1 MRDRL
6 EYCSPMSSPDVAKP
20 PSLRLHQ
27 FFGLH
32 NSSLSAGAK
41 PLEHSQRKQLESTGR
56 FNAVS
61 VSKMVSE
68 VLSGKEAAA
77 DVRANLKKEVEGMK
91 VSDM

>member
-1 MRDRL
+1 MQPNVQ
-6 EYCSPMSSPDVAKP
+6 SNP
-20 PSLRLHQ
+20 PSFRLHQ

-32 NSSLSAGAK
+32 HSSLSAGAK
-41 PLEHSQRKQLESTGR
+41 EIHSQRKQLETTGR

-77 DVRANLKKEVEGMK
+77 DVRANLKKEVEGIK
-91 VSDM
+91 VSEI

>member
-1 MRDRL
+1 MQPNVQSRCCQAAFDAAAPVL
-6 EYCSPMSSPDVAKP
+6 
-20 PSLRLHQ
+20 
-27 FFGLH
+27 GLH
-32 NSSLSAGAK
+32 HSSLSAGAN

-61 VSKMVSE
+61 VSKMVSK

-77 DVRANLKKEVEGMK
+77 DVRANLKKEVEGIK